1 MPYCANCGTEL
12 ADDIIYCPNCGTK
25 SEINKPIVNEALK
38 QVNEANLPQDKIAH
52 TLIPQTPEQTIP
64 TNNSRKQFCR
74 NCGGEVTPGSFACMN
89 CGLPPMKAFNFCPSC
104 GSNCHQDAVLCV
116 KCGVSLECKDA
127 APKQTSNTIDSTK
140 SFCRNCGKEVKKGAM
155 ACLNCGLNPAKS
167 KNFCPS
173 CGSDT
178 HNEAV
183 ICIKCGTGL
192 TQNTVPEPVPPP
204 QPAQQNYNRQPNNPN
219 VVIVGKQKSTGTA
232 FLLAF
237 LFGPLGLL
245 YASVT
250 GGIIMLFVGILL
262 FFLIPIIGGLISW
275 VICMIWAVN
284 AASEANRN
292 AIVNANRMANNR

>member
-1 MPYCANCGTEL
+1 MAYCANCGTEL

-25 SEINKPIVNEALK
+25 SEISKPIVNEILTPAN
-38 QVNEANLPQDKIAH
+38 VANLPQEIR
-52 TLIPQTPEQTIP
+52 TETRNSQPSNQTSSI
-64 TNNSRKQFCR
+64 NNSSIQFCR
-74 NCGGEVTPGSFACMN
+74 NCGAEVTPGSFACKK

-104 GSNCHQDAVLCV
+104 GSNCHQNAVLCV
-116 KCGVSLECKDA
+116 KCGVSLESKEDA
-127 APKQTSNTIDSTK
+127 TKQTSNTIDSTK
-140 SFCRNCGKEVKKGAM
+140 SFCRNCGKEVIKGAM

-192 TQNTVPEPVPPP
+192 TQNKAPEPVPPP
-204 QPAQQNYNRQPNNPN
+204 QPAQQNYNRQPNSPN

-237 LFGPLGLL
+237 LFGPFGLL

-250 GGIIMLFVGILL
+250 GGIIMIFVGILL
-262 FFLIPIIGGLISW
+262 FFLIPIIGSLISW
-275 VICMIWAVN
+275 VICIIWAVI
-284 AASEANRN
+284 AAEEANKN
-292 AIVNANRMANNR
+292 AIVKANRIANNR

>member
-1 MPYCANCGTEL
+1 MAYCANCGTEL
-12 ADDIIYCPNCGTK
+12 ANDVLYCPNCGTK
-25 SEINKPIVNEALK
+25 SEISKSAVNEIVTPAI
-38 QVNEANLPQDKIAH
+38 EANLPQEKI
-52 TLIPQTPEQTIP
+52 PDTPVSQSVAPTIP
-64 TNNSRKQFCR
+64 SNNIRKQFCR
-74 NCGGEVTPGSFACMN
+74 NCGNEVTPGSFACMN

-104 GSNCHQDAVLCV
+104 GSNCHQNAVLCV
-116 KCGVSLECKDA
+116 KCGVTLESKDTA
-127 APKQTSNTIDSTK
+127 LGQTTNTFDATK
-140 SFCRNCGKEVKKGAM
+140 SYCRNCGKEVRKGAT

-183 ICIKCGTGL
+183 ICVKCGAGL
-192 TQNTVPEPVPPP
+192 TQNTDPAPAPPP
-204 QPAQQNYNRQPNNPN
+204 QPVQNNYYSQPNKPN

-237 LFGPLGLL
+237 LFGPFGLL

-250 GGIIMLFVGILL
+250 GGIIMIFVGILL
-262 FFLIPIIGGLISW
+262 FFLIPIIGGVISW

-284 AASEANRN
+284 AAGEANRN
-292 AIVNANRMANNR
+292 AIANANRIANNR